1 MTHATQDPPH
11 PPWCDRS
18 ACEVAT
24 GGAHRGTAAR
34 VNLRRNEP
42 PRLLILLTQTPG
54 QPVRVRL
61 VIIGNLIINEITLS
75 IDEAHL
81 AQAALVKVIAQAA
94 PPAPEP
100 ESGPIGTRH

>member
-1 MTHATQDPPH
+1 
-11 PPWCDRS
+11 
-18 ACEVAT
+18 
-24 GGAHRGTAAR
+24 

-61 VIIGNLIINEITLS
+61 VVLGNLLINELTLS
-75 IDEAHL
+75 LDEAHL
-81 AQAALVKVIAQAA
+81 AMNGLQKVIRQAS
-94 PPAPEP
+94 PPAAEP